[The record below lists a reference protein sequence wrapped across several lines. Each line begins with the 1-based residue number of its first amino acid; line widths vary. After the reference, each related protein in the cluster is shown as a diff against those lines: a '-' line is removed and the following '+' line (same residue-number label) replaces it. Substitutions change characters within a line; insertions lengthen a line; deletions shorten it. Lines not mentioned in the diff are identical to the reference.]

1 MAEKTTVV
9 NVRLPENQA
18 RWLRNLAD
26 AEFGGNLSAAAR
38 KALADGWMMRRARE
52 DYQALTSEGFTIPS
66 NADGSS
72 RALAFFLGPFGAK
85 SDFRWDDEDAEWI

>member
-1 MAEKTTVV
+1 MADKTTVV

-38 KALADGWMMRRARE
+38 KALTDGWMMRRSRE
-52 DYQALTSEGFTIPS
+52 DYEELRKEGFTFPS
-66 NADGSS
+66 DSDGSS
-72 RALAFFLGPFGAK
+72 RPLALFLGWFGAK
-85 SDFRWDDEDAEWI
+85 SEFHWDDEDAEWI

>member
-38 KALADGWMMRRARE
+38 KAFTDGWMMRRARE
-52 DYQALTSEGFTIPS
+52 DYDSMTAEGFSIPP
-66 NADGSS
+66 NEDGSS
-72 RALAFFLGPFGAK
+72 RAIAFFLGSLGAK
-85 SDFRWDDEDAEWI
+85 AEFRWDKEDAEWI